1 MPLDIVIFGVIA
13 VILIFRF
20 LGVLGQ
26 NDKSD
31 GRPRRDAFGKHKK
44 YLDEKQ
50 ARREKEHAQRE
61 KNREKSRAGGRVEST
76 VKQSV
81 AARPS
86 AQMSNKVYDEVSDK
100 TLETGD
106 AVTLSDKAFLEGAK
120 AAFAMILEAY
130 AAGDQANLKALL
142 DKEMLARMNDE
153 IEKRQKAEERLEIS
167 LLEIV
172 EARIAERAQ
181 DEHFEQIAV
190 SFTSKQCHLL
200 FDKDNK
206 LIEGDPDEEELLHD
220 LWTFRQNL
228 ASQEATWFLCS
239 TRSQDAPKSVSKA
252 KTKTKASSNKARSKS
267 PKAL

>member
-50 ARREKEHAQRE
+50 ARREEERAQ
-61 KNREKSRAGGRVEST
+61 REKSRAEST

-81 AARPS
+81 VARQS
-86 AQMSNKVYDEVSDK
+86 AEQSADVSDK
-100 TLETGD
+100 TLKTGD
-106 AVTLSDKAFLEGAK
+106 AATLNDKAFLEGAK

-130 AAGDQANLKALL
+130 AAGDQASLKALL

-172 EARIAERAQ
+172 ETRIVERAQ

-190 SFTSKQCHLL
+190 GFTSKQCHLL

-239 TRSQDAPKSVSKA
+239 TRSQDAPKSAPKSASKA